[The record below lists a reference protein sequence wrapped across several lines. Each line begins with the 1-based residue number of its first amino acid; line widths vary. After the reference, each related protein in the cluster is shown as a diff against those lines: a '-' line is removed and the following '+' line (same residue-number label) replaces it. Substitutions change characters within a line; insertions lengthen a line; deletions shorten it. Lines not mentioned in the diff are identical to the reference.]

1 MQRDGRELENN
12 STQKKSAKNSQKQL
26 KKGNYSAYLGG
37 KNVGRWKRGGEQ
49 FYKKESANNTKKTPK
64 KQKEREKIAKKTEI
78 KGHTLV
84 SKNIE
89 DWVETGEEVYWK
101 KLAKNSQKK
110 QKNTKKAKL
119 QRKNI
124 TYLGVKRC
132 RELAES
138 RRRVLPKKI
147 SQEPPQKDKKT
158 P

>member
-1 MQRDGRELENN
+1 MQRDGREVENN
-12 STQKKSAKNSQKQL
+12 STKKNQQ
-26 KKGNYSAYLGG
+26 
-37 KNVGRWKRGGEQ
+37 
-49 FYKKESANNTKKTPK
+49 TTPK

-101 KLAKNSQKK
+101 ELAKNSQKK

-147 SQEPPQKDKKT
+147 SKEPPQKDK
-158 P
+158 